1 MKSYLIFGLIPIAL
15 LAGYLAPDFVNKSN
29 YNVPEIISIN
39 LPMPVK
45 IKRFSK
51 SKINTLAFVRATS
64 QSASGR
70 KKRINNVAP
79 ISLEM
84 IYLDKKNKMCKI
96 NGRIFRVGQ
105 HYKGITVVAIEKK
118 RVLIRIG
125 KNLKWLELK
134 ERVNEKI

>member
-15 LAGYLAPDFVNKSN
+15 LAGYLAPDCVNKSN
-29 YNVPEIISIN
+29 YNVPEITSVN

-45 IKRFSK
+45 TKRFAK
-51 SKINTLAFVRATS
+51 SKINTLAFVRTTS
-64 QSASGR
+64 QSVSGR
-70 KKRINNVAP
+70 KKGINDAAP

-105 HYKGITVVAIEKK
+105 HYKGITVIAIEKS

-134 ERVNEKI
+134 ERINEKI